1 MVVRSEAHR
10 TGPVGNTVR
19 MTFTTKRLCG
29 VLLGVLVALT
39 ATPAWAAPPSI
50 KFGPPGVGVG
60 GPDPIP
66 AGAGAGAAP
75 STPASP
81 VIASPGP
88 VTPLA
93 VEQKLEALHYF
104 VGSADGVIDDVAGS
118 AVMAFQKVHGME
130 RTGEYSDS
138 VGAAILATTT
148 GPAPL
153 VPGGEAHRIEIDLTR
168 QVLFLY
174 EGGALSWILPV
185 SSGTSSTPTAP
196 ARSTSTASGRVGR
209 PAARPAVQLPVLRG
223 RLRHPRVAVGAQL
236 PGVARVRAHL
246 HGRRRH
252 PARPHATSA
261 RRCTCSASRPSYVK
275 WWMAHSTPCTAR
287 HPR

>member
-174 EGGALSWILPV
+174 DGGALSWILPV
-185 SSGTSSTPTAP
+185 SSGTSSTPTVTGSFHIYSQ
-196 ARSTSTASGRVGR
+196 RSGWETSRY
-209 PAARPAVQLPVLRG
+209 G
-223 RLRHPRVAVGAQL
+223 RLYNSQYFVGGYAIHGSLSVPNYPASHGCVRISMAAADIL
-236 PGVARVRAHL
+236 PDRIHIG
-246 HGRRRH
+246 
-252 PARPHATSA
+252 
-261 RRCTCSASRPSYVK
+261 
-275 WWMAHSTPCTAR
+275 TPV
-287 HPR
+287 HVLG